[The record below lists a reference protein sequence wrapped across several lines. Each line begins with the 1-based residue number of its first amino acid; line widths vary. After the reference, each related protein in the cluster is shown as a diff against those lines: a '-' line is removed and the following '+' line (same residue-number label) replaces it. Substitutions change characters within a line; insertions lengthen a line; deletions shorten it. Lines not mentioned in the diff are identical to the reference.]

1 MLEARCLYELVSR
14 FAKSVI
20 QRCMLSNIAV
30 QDVEFVAVAQYT
42 ITVEV
47 VLKTAILMQDDIY
60 VTSAYNTMIIREQVI
75 TVF

>member
-1 MLEARCLYELVSR
+1 
-14 FAKSVI
+14 
-20 QRCMLSNIAV
+20 MLSNIAV